1 MGHGG
6 HADCCMLVMFEF
18 FNERPRM
25 VQYAQAVDV
34 RDGLEAHGQADEAAE
49 LLVVILT
56 PISPR
61 VAPEKGKRQAEAA
74 SRGSNR
80 GSNQR
85 QQASPGT
92 EMAACLATK
101 FWWIEYQD

>member
-6 HADCCMLVMFEF
+6 HADCCKLVVFEF

-61 VAPEKGKRQAEAA
+61 VAPEKGKRQVEAA
-74 SRGSNR
+74 TEAATRGSKPAR
-80 GSNQR
+80 EQR
-85 QQASPGT
+85 WQRA
-92 EMAACLATK
+92 
-101 FWWIEYQD
+101 